1 MYFYY
6 DVLVLASH
14 RSLFATATAIGTT
27 RNPTPN
33 IFAIFLFCCCLW
45 GKKREMRRR
54 RRFGGRIFRYWIFF
68 LFTTPLFSIT
78 EYYEIHHVIDGA
90 PFSYATDRFHTWAMV
105 WTQNTNI
112 HAFPPLPNTYLRRR
126 NSRKYFSL
134 FFCCCCLWYLLLN
147 QYIAPYISKNE
158 IYVCMKMALA
168 NAFVYDRAPKR
179 SDTEL
184 KINPNNSVLP
194 LQKHRERERDSERKI
209 FVWMRVMWMNSGSE
223 IEDLK

>member
-1 MYFYY
+1 MGQKKR
-6 DVLVLASH
+6 DEKAEEVRGANIPIL
-14 RSLFATATAIGTT
+14 
-27 RNPTPN
+27 N
-33 IFAIFLFCCCLW
+33 IFFVHYTTIFYNGILWNTPRNRRCTFFVRNRSISYLSYGVNAKHKHSRIPSPPKYISTTQKFQKIFL
-45 GKKREMRRR
+45 
-54 RRFGGRIFRYWIFF
+54 
-68 LFTTPLFSIT
+68 
-78 EYYEIHHVIDGA
+78 
-90 PFSYATDRFHTWAMV
+90 
-105 WTQNTNI
+105 
-112 HAFPPLPNTYLRRR
+112 
-126 NSRKYFSL
+126 SL

-194 LQKHRERERDSERKI
+194 LQKHRERERERDSERKI